1 MIILIRM
8 LIIIVERTHESE
20 EKRDEKKLIRF
31 LATEC

>member
-20 EKRDEKKLIRF
+20 EKRDEKKVDSF
-31 LATEC
+31 LGD